1 MKDFKSVMRTIRC
14 IGKILLK
21 GFVRMM
27 YGALTAGLFAIAIGG
42 FIMITGVSGW
52 TAVMEFIAAVCT
64 IAVAVTN
71 MYAIGGG
78 VVKGAKK

>member
-1 MKDFKSVMRTIRC
+1 MKEFKSVMRYIRGC
-14 IGKILLK
+14 GKILLK
-21 GFVRMM
+21 GFIRMM

-42 FIMITGVSGW
+42 FIMITSESGW
-52 TAVMEFIAAVCT
+52 VAVAEFIAAVCT

-78 VVKGAKK
+78 VVKGAKR